1 MQMSIH
7 INMASEVSNNTA
19 MLNLMRLTS
28 PSLPIGAFAYS
39 QGLEFACD
47 QEWIKDEESALNWI
61 AGLMRNAQT
70 YLEVPIL
77 LRLYEAWKS
86 NDFRKV
92 EYWSK
97 YLLASREANELR
109 DEDHYIGKALS
120 KLLLDLNTP
129 QANNIINTQYVTY
142 ATAFSLAAFNWQLSK
157 NDCCTGYVWAW
168 CENQVNAAIKL
179 IPLGQTAGQRMVS
192 SLIKEIPDLIETGMQ
207 LDDDEI
213 GSTAVGLGIAS
224 ANHETQYSRLFR
236 S

>member
-1 MQMSIH
+1 
-7 INMASEVSNNTA
+7 
-19 MLNLMRLTS
+19 MRLTS
-28 PSLPIGAFAYS
+28 PSLPIGTFAYS

-47 QEWIKDEESALNWI
+47 QEWIKDEVSALSWI
-61 AGLMRNAQT
+61 VGLMRNTQT

-77 LRLYEAWKS
+77 LRLYDAWKS
-86 NDFRKV
+86 NDFKKV

-97 YLLASREANELR
+97 YLLASREAKELR

-120 KLLLDLNTP
+120 KLLLDLGTP
-129 QANNIINTQYVTY
+129 QASNIIDTQYVTY
-142 ATAFSLAAFNWQLSK
+142 ATAFSLAAFNWQVNKS
-157 NDCCTGYVWAW
+157 DCCKGYVWAW